1 MTVWSIVILPDT
13 ATFCSALQYWIRDQE
28 FFTQFVSIDIL
39 WAHRLHIVPLQRKQ
53 SMASAFLCG
62 PTVFC
67 RTGRVFATHAPLQ
80 PMGYVS
86 KHNSVDT
93 HKVKTWSRCCLLV
106 NSAHAW
112 TKKPD
117 RQGREGWQ
125 LLHSW
130 PLNVMQGVAH
140 HFYEN
145 AASVIFDF
153 DQQRCSDEISLI
165 CVLLSRWLDFSKL
178 GSNLAYRL

>member
-1 MTVWSIVILPDT
+1 MFYLT
-13 ATFCSALQYWIRDQE
+13 LQPFVQLCNIELGDQE

-67 RTGRVFATHAPLQ
+67 RTGRVFAPHAPLQ

-86 KHNSVDT
+86 KHNSVDS

-106 NSAHAW
+106 NSAHAL

-117 RQGREGWQ
+117 RHGREGWQ
-125 LLHSW
+125 LPHSW
-130 PLNVMQGVAH
+130 PLNVMKGVAS
-140 HFYEN
+140 FLWKPSLSN
-145 AASVIFDF
+145 IRFWSAAMLWWNHSHLRSALEVTGFF
-153 DQQRCSDEISLI
+153 K
-165 CVLLSRWLDFSKL
+165 VKL
-178 GSNLAYRL
+178 KGN